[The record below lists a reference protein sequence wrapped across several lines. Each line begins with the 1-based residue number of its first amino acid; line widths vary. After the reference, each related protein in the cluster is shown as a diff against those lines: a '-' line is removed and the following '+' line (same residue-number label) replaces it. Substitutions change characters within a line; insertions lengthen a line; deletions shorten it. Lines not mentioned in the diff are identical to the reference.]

1 MAQGNKTSPVYQPW
15 IDSDSKR
22 RMADDFRLFLWYL
35 WRELGLPEPTPV
47 QYDIAVYLQHGPRRR
62 IIEAFR
68 GVGKSWITAAFVLW
82 LLWKNPNE
90 RIMVVSANE
99 DRAISFGLF
108 VRKLIDTIDILS
120 ALRPKGGDRDS
131 ATSFDVGPAG
141 PDQAP
146 SVRCVGITGQLTGGR
161 ASVIV
166 ADDVEI
172 PKNSATELQR
182 EKISEA
188 VKEFDAVLK
197 PDGDVIYLGTPQVQQ
212 SLYVQLEKRG
222 YVTRI
227 WPARYTAD
235 VARYRG
241 LLAPW
246 IAEGAADPAKVG
258 KSTEPTRFTEF
269 DLMEREA
276 SYGRSGFAL
285 QFMLDTALSD
295 SDRHP
300 LKIGDLLVLDLDKK
314 LAPVACTW
322 ASGQQQVIDGL
333 PNVAFNGE
341 RYHRPMYVSPD
352 FVPYQG
358 AVMHIDPSGRGKDET
373 AYSVTKMLNGM
384 IYTTRWGGLKGG
396 FDGPTLEA
404 LAHIAREE
412 AVNEVSVEENFGAG
426 MYKALLEP
434 VINRIYPVTVS
445 EFRVKGRKE
454 QRICDVL
461 EPVLNQHRLVI
472 DKKIIER
479 DYEDAQEDIH
489 YSGLYQLSHLTRD
502 PKSLKHDDRVDVLA
516 AAAEYWTKSVQMDTA
531 KAEERHREKAMK
543 AELAKFMKQTIGA
556 RPRGRRWVNI

>member
-1 MAQGNKTSPVYQPW
+1 MTNKKTPDYQPW
-15 IDSDSKR
+15 IDSPSKQ

-47 QYDIAVYLQHGPRRR
+47 QYDIAHYLQHGPRRR

-68 GVGKSWITAAFVLW
+68 GVGKSWITAAYVLW

-99 DRAISFGLF
+99 DRAIAFGTF

-120 ALRPKGGDRDS
+120 ALRPKDGGRDS
-131 ATSFDVGPAG
+131 VKAFDVGPAS

-146 SVRCVGITGQLTGGR
+146 SMRCVGITGQLTGGR
-161 ASVIV
+161 ASKIV

-197 PDGDVIYLGTPQVQQ
+197 PNGDIIYLGTPQVAQ
-212 SLYVQLEKRG
+212 SLYVALEKRG
-222 YVTRI
+222 YSTRI

-241 LLAPW
+241 HLAPW
-246 IAEGAADPAKVG
+246 ISDGASDPKKVG
-258 KSTEPTRFTEF
+258 KSTEPSRFSEM

-285 QFMLDTALSD
+285 QFMLDTSLSD
-295 SDRHP
+295 ADRHP
-300 LKIGDLLVLDLDKK
+300 LKIGDLIVMDLDKK
-314 LAPVACTW
+314 LGPVAVTW
-322 ASGQQQVIDGL
+322 ASGPQQVIEGL

-341 RYHRPMYVSPD
+341 RYHRPMYVSQD

-358 AVMHIDPSGRGKDET
+358 AVLHVDPSGRGKDET
-373 AYSVTKMLNGM
+373 AYCVTKMLNGI
-384 IYTTRWGGLKGG
+384 IYATRWGGLKGG
-396 FDGPTLEA
+396 FDEPVLEA
-404 LAHIAREE
+404 LARIAQEE
-412 AVNEVSVEENFGAG
+412 QVNEVSVEENFGAG
-426 MYKALLEP
+426 MFKALLEP
-434 VINRIYPVTVS
+434 VINRIYPVTVT

-461 EPVLNQHRLVI
+461 EPVLNQHRLVVDRRI
-472 DKKIIER
+472 VER
-479 DYEDAQEDIH
+479 DYEDTKDDIV
-489 YSGLYQLSHLTRD
+489 YSGLYQLSHITRD
-502 PKSLKHDDRVDVLA
+502 PKSLKHDDRIDVLA
-516 AAAEYWTKSVQMDTA
+516 AAAEYWTAAIQQDTK
-531 KAEERHREKAMK
+531 KAEDRHREKALK
-543 AELAKFMKQTIGA
+543 AELAKYAKHVLGA
-556 RPRGRRWVNI
+556 KPKARRWVRI